1 MASDNLRPSLLAF
14 SEAEEGVLELYD
26 KVQEL
31 QLQLALL
38 TSRQLYTHP
47 VAVASQSE
55 INDATATESQKHLL
69 EAKATL
75 AVRDSVVESV
85 VTAPP
90 ILKAVH
96 HATHASPVE
105 R

>member
-1 MASDNLRPSLLAF
+1 MASDSLRPSLLTF
-14 SEAEEGVLELYD
+14 SESEENILELYD

-38 TSRQLYTHP
+38 TSRQLHIQP
-47 VAVASQSE
+47 VAVGQQSE
-55 INDATATESQKHLL
+55 INDVTATESQNLLL

-90 ILKAVH
+90 TLKAVH
-96 HATHASPVE
+96 HATQASPIE